1 MTQENCPKC
10 GSPLS
15 EVTTTSTGKKI
26 QRCSQGSWNSETKQT
41 EGCDYIKWFKDEPME
56 ISEKC
61 PKCGNNLLLATTST
75 GKKLKKCSTAGW
87 DAESKKATGC
97 DYVEWLGGTTQEI
110 NEVCPQCGSK
120 LVIFTT
126 NSGKQLK
133 KCSTSGWDKEKRQ
146 ATGCTYTQWL

>member
-10 GSPLS
+10 SSPLS
-15 EVTTTSTGKKI
+15 EITTTSTGKKL
-26 QRCSQGSWNSETKQT
+26 QRCSQGSWNSETKQI
-41 EGCDYIKWFKDEPME
+41 EGCDFIKWLKDEPIE

-87 DAESKKATGC
+87 DNDAKKATGC
-97 DYVEWLGGTTQEI
+97 DYVEWLSGTTQEI
-110 NEVCPQCGSK
+110 NEVCPQCGAK

-133 KCSTSGWDKEKRQ
+133 KCSTSGWDREKRQ
-146 ATGCTYTQWL
+146 ATGCTFTQWL